1 MNACNWEHSE
11 GGKERRRIGR
21 RRFLQFALGFSFLA
35 TLTGVLT
42 PIIGYL
48 WPPTR
53 GAGATGGRAL
63 VGSTKDIRPGQ
74 GKVVSVGGAP
84 LLVLNYEGQIR
95 AFDAICTHF
104 SCVVEWQADREYI
117 LCPCHDAR
125 FNAVTG
131 AVISGPAPAPL
142 PSLSVFVEGEDIY
155 VEV

>member
-1 MNACNWEHSE
+1 MSSCDCERFNE
-11 GGKERRRIGR
+11 GMEERPVSR

-35 TLTGVLT
+35 TLAGVLT

-48 WPPTR
+48 WPPSR

-63 VGSTKDIRPGQ
+63 VGSTKEIAPGQ
-74 GKVVSVGGAP
+74 GTVVSVGGAP
-84 LLVLNYEGQIR
+84 VLLLNYGGDIR

-104 SCVVEWQADREYI
+104 SCVVEWKVDGEYI

-142 PSLSVFVEGEDIY
+142 PLLSVFVEGEDIY

>member
-1 MNACNWEHSE
+1 MSSCKCEQTN
-11 GGKERRRIGR
+11 GDTGERPIGR
-21 RRFLQFALGFSFLA
+21 RRFLQFLAGFSFLA
-35 TLTGVLT
+35 TLAGVLT
-42 PIIGYL
+42 PVIGYL
-48 WPPTR
+48 WPPIR

-63 VGSTKDIRPGQ
+63 VGSTAEIAPGQ

-84 LLVLNYEGQIR
+84 VLLLNYGGELK

-104 SCVVEWQADREYI
+104 SCVVEWEEAGEYI

-142 PSLSVFVEGEDIY
+142 PLLSVSVEGEDIY

>member
-1 MNACNWEHSE
+1 VSFCDCE
-11 GGKERRRIGR
+11 GPNEGMEEQPVSR

-35 TLTGVLT
+35 TLAGVLT
-42 PIIGYL
+42 PIIAYL
-48 WPPTR
+48 WPPSR

-63 VGSTKDIRPGQ
+63 VARTKEIAPGQ
-74 GKVVSVGGAP
+74 GTVVSVGGAP
-84 LLVLNYEGQIR
+84 VLLLNHGGEIR

-104 SCVVEWQADREYI
+104 SCVVKWDADEQYI

-125 FNAVTG
+125 FNPVTG

-142 PSLSVFVEGEDIY
+142 PVLSVFVEGEDIY

>member
-1 MNACNWEHSE
+1 MDPCDCEQYE
-11 GGKERRRIGR
+11 YEKEEPRVSR
-21 RRFLQFALGFSFLA
+21 RRFLQFTVGFSFLA
-35 TLTGVLT
+35 TLAGVLT

-63 VGSTKDIRPGQ
+63 VGNTKEISPGQ
-74 GKVVSVGGAP
+74 GKVVSVDGNP
-84 LLVLNYEGQIR
+84 VLLLNYGGEIK

-104 SCVVEWQADREYI
+104 SCVVEWEVDGEYI

-142 PSLSVFVEGEDIY
+142 PLLSVSVEGEDIY

>member
-1 MNACNWEHSE
+1 MSSCKCEETNSQTAAQP
-11 GGKERRRIGR
+11 IGR
-21 RRFLQFALGFSFLA
+21 RRFLQFLAGFSFLA
-35 TLTGVLT
+35 TLAGVLT

-48 WPPTR
+48 WPPVR

-63 VGSTKDIRPGQ
+63 VANTKDIAPGDGQ
-74 GKVVSVGGAP
+74 VVSVSGTP
-84 LLVLNYEGQIR
+84 VLLLNYGGEIR

-104 SCVVEWQADREYI
+104 SCVVEWEANGEYI

-142 PSLSVFVEGEDIY
+142 PSLAVFVEGEDIY
-155 VEV
+155 VEI

>member
-1 MNACNWEHSE
+1 MRSSNHEQSE
-11 GGKERRRIGR
+11 SEKRERRVSR
-21 RRFLQFALGFSFLA
+21 RRFLQFTLGFSFLA
-35 TLTGVLT
+35 TLAGVLT

-48 WPPTR
+48 WPPLR

-63 VGSTKDIRPGQ
+63 AGSTKEITPGQ
-74 GKVVSVGGAP
+74 GRVVSVGGAP
-84 LLVLNYEGQIR
+84 VLLLNYGDEIR

-104 SCVVEWQADREYI
+104 SCVVEWEADGEYI

-142 PSLSVFVEGEDIY
+142 PSVSVFVEGEDIY

>member
-1 MNACNWEHSE
+1 VSSCECERTNGDTGE
-11 GGKERRRIGR
+11 GPVSR
-21 RRFLQFALGFSFLA
+21 RRFLQFLAGFSFLA
-35 TLTGVLT
+35 TLAGVLT

-48 WPPTR
+48 WPPVR

-63 VGSTKDIRPGQ
+63 VGTTTEIPPGR
-74 GKVVSVGGAP
+74 GEVVSVGGAP
-84 LLVLNYEGQIR
+84 VLILNQAGEIR
-95 AFDAICTHF
+95 GFDAICTHF
-104 SCVVEWQADREYI
+104 SCVVEWDETGGYI

-142 PSLSVFVEGEDIY
+142 PSLSVFVEGGNIY

>member
-1 MNACNWEHSE
+1 MNACNYEPVDNRK
-11 GGKERRRIGR
+11 GERKVSR
-21 RRFLQFALGFSFLA
+21 RRFLQFTLGFSFLA
-35 TLTGVLT
+35 TLAGVLT

-48 WPPTR
+48 WPPSR

-63 VGSTKDIRPGQ
+63 VGNTKDIPPGEA
-74 GKVVSVGGAP
+74 KVVSVAGVPVLLLNHGGD
-84 LLVLNYEGQIR
+84 IK
-95 AFDAICTHF
+95 AFDGICTHF
-104 SCVVEWQADREYI
+104 SCVVEWDAEGQYI

-142 PSLSVFVEGEDIY
+142 PSFAISLEGEDIY